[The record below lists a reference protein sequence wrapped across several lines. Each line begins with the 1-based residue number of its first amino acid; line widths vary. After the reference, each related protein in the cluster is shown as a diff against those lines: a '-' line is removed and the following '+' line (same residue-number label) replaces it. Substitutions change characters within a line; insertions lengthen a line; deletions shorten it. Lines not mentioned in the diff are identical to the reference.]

1 MNIYGIFK
9 LNHKNKFGFSI
20 EENKLSFLIPVF
32 FENYLIGLD
41 KNSELNL
48 LKNFIYILK
57 KYVYSKNKNEIISSE
72 ISNLNKLNIIE
83 ALMNLIIDY
92 EKNGEYFIK
101 NIKDKNNRNSI
112 NWSKTIKNNNVIVK
126 SGPITS
132 TMITNED
139 PKFIYGSFISKSKE
153 IDKNIDFYKIYNE
166 TIDFAFSLFNGKDIK
181 MDKSKNK
188 LYVSIINKFISNNFK
203 DRDLK
208 IAKQLKIIYG
218 NLNNYGGIENK
229 FKVKYHER
237 FEHIFQF
244 LVEQNISKYCIK
256 HKYTNEKGFYFIEKE
271 EKKINGL
278 NLKMDHIIEYNK
290 KIKIIDSKFYNI
302 DNDIN
307 SIPKTNDII
316 KQIGYKLLL
325 EKIYNVNINNI
336 ENIFL
341 FPTKESTEHIGY
353 HDIESSEDSIFFI
366 RCIKINVYKLIL
378 SYVKGKKFDD
388 LINTIYK
395 IG

>member
-256 HKYTNEKGFYFIEKE
+256 HKYTNEKGFYFIEKRR
-271 EKKINGL
+271 KKN
-278 NLKMDHIIEYNK
+278 
-290 KIKIIDSKFYNI
+290 
-302 DNDIN
+302 
-307 SIPKTNDII
+307 
-316 KQIGYKLLL
+316 
-325 EKIYNVNINNI
+325 
-336 ENIFL
+336 
-341 FPTKESTEHIGY
+341 
-353 HDIESSEDSIFFI
+353 
-366 RCIKINVYKLIL
+366 
-378 SYVKGKKFDD
+378 
-388 LINTIYK
+388 
-395 IG
+395 